1 MLQNIENSRDATMRW
16 EVEETSMKENDR
28 GKKKEVGYQFQNWK
42 EHKKV
47 KFDEIEL
54 ENLKVKKRPLLN
66 GEIMVGSRETMWGVA
81 LNQGW

>member
-1 MLQNIENSRDATMRW
+1 MLQNIENSRDATMRG